1 MLRRPLPDR
10 LLAHLPFFL
19 GDGRVPPG
27 PGEVGVGGTALFQ
40 RRDASRH
47 FAAEPAPVVVTSAV
61 HVSRAWT
68 STPTRARARAQ
79 PPGWTGRRTGRSR
92 STLSSE
98 EG

>member
-19 GDGRVPPG
+19 GDGWVPPG

-47 FAAEPAPVVVTSAV
+47 FAAEPAPVVVTLCSPRIERVDLDANQ
-61 HVSRAWT
+61 SSSPRANAGVNQ
-68 STPTRARARAQ
+68 TPN
-79 PPGWTGRRTGRSR
+79 RRESKFDIF
-92 STLSSE
+92 
-98 EG
+98 